1 MEHKV
6 VLDVT
11 MNSDDI
17 VNLLSM
23 EGGGFDYWA
32 EICFDE
38 ATNEAARTRL
48 NASKGEEIVCYE
60 DILVDILEHGDK
72 LTVYDREEDKDH
84 ELTLEKLLAGF
95 KKYAEDVYRKG
106 SIGLDDMDAIVADQI
121 LQMAIFG
128 ELTYS

>member
-38 ATNEAARTRL
+38 ATYEATRARL
-48 NASKGEEIVCYE
+48 
-60 DILVDILEHGDK
+60 DILEHGDK